1 MHWETMTR
9 KPDSRPDDG
18 ADLAALDAALA
29 ALRRS
34 QSRRALA
41 RLSERRLARA
51 GGASLPD
58 AVFEL
63 IDAVA
68 AAPDPLTVT
77 EAAGSLG
84 VDQPRASRL
93 AAQAIDAG
101 MLRRVAD
108 QADGRRSILVATAR
122 GRRALEHIGDFRRQV
137 IAEAT
142 ADWPDDDRAALARL
156 LTRFVEDFGDVTDP
170 RD

>member
-1 MHWETMTR
+1 MHWETMNR
-9 KPDSRPDDG
+9 KPDSCPEDG
-18 ADLAALDAALA
+18 ADLAALDTALA

-41 RLSERRLARA
+41 RLSERRRG
-51 GGASLPD
+51 GGAPVPA
-58 AVFEL
+58 AVFAL

-68 AAPDPLTVT
+68 AGHPPLTVT
-77 EAAGSLG
+77 DAAGSLG

-108 QADGRRSILVATAR
+108 QNDGRRSILVATPR
-122 GRRALEHIGDFRRQV
+122 GRRALEHIGAFRRQV

-142 ADWPDDDRAALARL
+142 ADWPDTDRKTLAHL
-156 LTRFVEDFGDVTDP
+156 LTRFVEDFTQVTDP